1 MFGGS
6 FDPFH
11 LGHFLIGRT
20 AWERLR
26 LDKVVYLPC
35 ARSPLKSFQPKASAK
50 ERLRWLKKG
59 LSGEKWAKV
68 SDWEVKRSG
77 VSFSVDT
84 AAYWKK
90 HVPQG
95 ALFWIMGSDQWSL
108 LPQWKDFRRLARWV
122 HFLVFPRPENPK
134 PRRGIRM
141 TILPVR
147 FDLSST
153 EIRQRVSRGLS
164 IRGLVLEDL
173 EKYICES
180 PSYR

>member
-1 MFGGS
+1 M
-6 FDPFH
+6 
-11 LGHFLIGRT
+11 
-20 AWERLR
+20 
-26 LDKVVYLPC
+26 
-35 ARSPLKSFQPKASAK
+35 
-50 ERLRWLKKG
+50 KKG
-59 LSGEKWAKV
+59 LSGQKWAQV
-68 SDWEVKRSG
+68 SDWEINRSG

-90 HVPQG
+90 KAPQG

-108 LPQWKDFRRLARWV
+108 RPQWKDFRRLARWV
-122 HFLVFPRPENPK
+122 HFLVFPRPETPK

-153 EIRQRVSRGLS
+153 EIRQRVLRGLS

-173 EKYICES
+173 EKCICES
-180 PSYR
+180 RSYR

>member
-1 MFGGS
+1 
-6 FDPFH
+6 
-11 LGHFLIGRT
+11 
-20 AWERLR
+20 
-26 LDKVVYLPC
+26 
-35 ARSPLKSFQPKASAK
+35 
-50 ERLRWLKKG
+50 
-59 LSGEKWAKV
+59 
-68 SDWEVKRSG
+68 
-77 VSFSVDT
+77 VDT

-90 HVPQG
+90 KVPQG

-122 HFLVFPRPENPK
+122 HFLVFPRAETPK

-153 EIRQRVSRGLS
+153 EIRQRVLRGLS

-173 EKYICES
+173 EKCICES
-180 PSYR
+180 RSYR

>member
-1 MFGGS
+1 M
-6 FDPFH
+6 
-11 LGHFLIGRT
+11 GHFLIGRT
-20 AWERLR
+20 AWENLR

-35 ARSPLKSFQPKASAK
+35 AHSPLKSSQPKASAK
-50 ERLRWLKKG
+50 ERLSWLKKG
-59 LSGEKWAKV
+59 LSGQKWAQV
-68 SDWEVKRSG
+68 SDWEIKQSG

-90 HVPQG
+90 KGPQA
-95 ALFWIMGSDQWSL
+95 ALFGSLGSDQWNL

-153 EIRQRVSRGLS
+153 EIRQRVLRGLS
-164 IRGLVLEDL
+164 VRGLVLEDL
-173 EKYICES
+173 EKCICES
-180 PSYR
+180 RSYR